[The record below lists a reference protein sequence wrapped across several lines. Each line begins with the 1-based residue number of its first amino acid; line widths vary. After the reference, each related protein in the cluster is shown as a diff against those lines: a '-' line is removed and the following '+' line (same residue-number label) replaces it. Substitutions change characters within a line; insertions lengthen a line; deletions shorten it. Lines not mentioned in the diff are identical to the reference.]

1 MPDIRYVCLSDTHF
15 GEEDSLLTN
24 LKTASTDIDFA
35 KPSPVLEQLVACL
48 RNLIEQNE
56 KPQKPILV
64 LNGDILELALSTTNE
79 AAMVFER
86 FMELIMP
93 PGGELFQRIIYIPG
107 NHDHHLWETAR
118 ETQYVDYLS
127 GIKSQGLLQKPWHTT
142 NLFTEL
148 TERSVPSF
156 FLTRLVRRY
165 DHLKDFTI
173 ETIYPNLGLVD
184 EARRKCVIFHHGHF
198 TEPLYTLMTF
208 LRTLIFEGSQPPE
221 AIWDLE
227 EENFAWIDFFWS
239 TMGRSGEAGRSIELI
254 YEKLHDKD
262 QLKKLLHN
270 LAGNL
275 AQRYDLPGWGDWM
288 EAKILKWAF
297 DLIVEK
303 FFGLERAYTN
313 KPLSPDT
320 EKGLW
325 KYMNLYVYN
334 QIQSE
339 LAAGKFDKLETTF
352 VFGHTHKPFA
362 EDINFQN
369 FNGWVN
375 VYNTGGWVVETVTP
389 QPLHGG
395 SVILVD
401 ENLDAVALRMYNQ
414 SEQVSDYQ
422 VAVEEAARAGDRK
435 NPLYNRIQKLIKAA
449 QNPWKSFSLAVDR
462 AVRVRAQNLRA
473 RINAR
478 R

>member
-24 LKTASTDIDFA
+24 LKTASTEIDYA

-48 RNLIEQNE
+48 RKLIEQNE

-86 FMELIMP
+86 FIELIMP
-93 PGGELFQRIIYIPG
+93 PGSELFQRIIYIPG

-118 ETQYVDYLS
+118 ETQYVEYLS
-127 GIKSQGLLQKPWHTT
+127 GIEPQGLLQRPWHTT
-142 NLFTEL
+142 NLFIEL
-148 TERSVPSF
+148 TERSVPSY

-165 DHLKDFTI
+165 DHLKDITI

-184 EARRKCVIFHHGHF
+184 EAKRKCVIFHHGHF
-198 TEPLYTLMTF
+198 IEPLYTLMTF
-208 LRTLIFEGSQPPE
+208 LRTLIFEDSKPPE

-227 EENFAWIDFFWS
+227 AENFAWIDFFWS
-239 TMGRSGEAGRSIELI
+239 TMGRSGEAGRNIELI

-288 EAKILKWAF
+288 ETKILKWAF
-297 DLIVEK
+297 DLIVDK

-325 KYMNLYVYN
+325 KYMNLYVYS

-339 LAAGKFDKLETTF
+339 LPAGKFDNMETTF

-362 EDINFQN
+362 GDMNFQN

-395 SVILVD
+395 SVVLVD

-414 SEQVSDYQ
+414 SEQVSDYL
-422 VAVEEAARAGDRK
+422 VDVEEASRAGDRK
-435 NPLYNRIQKLIKAA
+435 NPLYNRIQKLIKPT

-473 RINAR
+473 RINER
-478 R
+478 S